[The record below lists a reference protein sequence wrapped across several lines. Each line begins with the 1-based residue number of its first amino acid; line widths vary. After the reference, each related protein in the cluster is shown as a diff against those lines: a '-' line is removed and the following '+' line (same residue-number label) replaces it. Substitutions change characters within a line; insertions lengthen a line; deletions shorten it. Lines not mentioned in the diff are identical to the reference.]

1 VAPSS
6 GRGWCHDTL
15 VPLEC
20 DPTVRCTGRTDTG
33 WSFRPCLARLLLL
46 LRFVWPLPARTV
58 LRSCPFP
65 NSPPPLSRTFASR
78 GRCCSIRS
86 LSLPIPRHLHRLHVP
101 HLSVSFR
108 VAVMTWAVW
117 PGVRKQLP
125 AATFCAAHCSTVG
138 LLQRCLMARCSRRPA
153 VRPVGRGELRRQLYW
168 HCSGGLSRAL
178 VRAIQRWPWHST
190 ARSGHSAGTVWA

>member
-1 VAPSS
+1 MIRWCRSSVILLCGVLGVLTPDGALGPVWHGCCFCCDSCGHCRPAPSFDPVPS
-6 GRGWCHDTL
+6 P
-15 VPLEC
+15 VPL
-20 DPTVRCTGRTDTG
+20 
-33 WSFRPCLARLLLL
+33 L
-46 LRFVWPLPARTV
+46 
-58 LRSCPFP
+58 
-65 NSPPPLSRTFASR
+65 PLSRTFASR

-117 PGVRKQLP
+117 PGVRKHLP
-125 AATFCAAHCSTVG
+125 AATFCAAYCSTVG

-190 ARSGHSAGTVWA
+190 TRSGHSAGTVWA